1 MKNPER
7 FNAFLKKERE
17 RHCDYV
23 DRSRSPYEELSSP
36 EDNPSDSL
44 IVTQAIKSRINVRPD
59 AQSAPSVSKDRHD
72 CDEQKPRAKQE
83 QTESGST
90 NLSDCDAAF
99 ARLNRKCEV

>member
-1 MKNPER
+1 VANR
-7 FNAFLKKERE
+7 LNAFRNGAVGFIDWL
-17 RHCDYV
+17 
-23 DRSRSPYEELSSP
+23 
-36 EDNPSDSL
+36 
-44 IVTQAIKSRINVRPD
+44 D
-59 AQSAPSVSKDRHD
+59 AQFATSVMFKDRHD